1 MFRQKSRND
10 RLGFT
15 LAEVLITLGIIGV
28 VAALTLPVVIQN
40 YQKQVTVERL
50 KEVYSIFNQAIVNSE
65 LDNGDY
71 RDWDYTGDIVGS
83 NFFNKYLK
91 QYLKGVTEVKTDY
104 TYTVKGL
111 DENFSGNFWVAG
123 AEKYALA
130 NGMIFSVRVN
140 SYTGVNRMK
149 TGAVITVDINGE
161 KSPNRM
167 GRDVFVMSIFPY
179 NSYQARKLVLGNFE
193 LCGSGNLH
201 YLLKRSQLVNEG
213 CGTCNSDHSGYG
225 LACGLLIQLDGWK
238 ILNDYP
244 W

>member
-1 MFRQKSRND
+1 MVSSQAA

-40 YQKQVTVERL
+40 YQKQVTVEGL

-71 RDWDYTGDIVGS
+71 TEWDYTGDSVGS

-91 QYLKGVTEVKTDY
+91 QYLKGVTEVKTYKSYNVKALETKY
-104 TYTVKGL
+104 TG
-111 DENFSGNFWVAG
+111 DFWVAG
-123 AEKYALA
+123 SKKYALA

-140 SYTGVNRMK
+140 SYTGANRIK

-161 KSPNRM
+161 RSPNRM

-179 NSYQARKLVLGNFE
+179 SSYKARKLVLGNFE

-201 YLLKRSQLVNEG
+201 YFMNRSQLLNEG